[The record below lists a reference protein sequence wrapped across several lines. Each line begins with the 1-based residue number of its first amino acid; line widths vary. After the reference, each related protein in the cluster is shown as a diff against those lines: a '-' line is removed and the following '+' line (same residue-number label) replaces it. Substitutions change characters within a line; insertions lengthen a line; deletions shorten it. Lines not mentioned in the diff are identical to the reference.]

1 MTVSGPGFQLA
12 IPLVDVETMIPPDMT
27 VVAYRRS
34 RVVATGPSQRR
45 RRGSRLRP
53 IR

>member
-1 MTVSGPGFQLA
+1 MTASAPGFQLA
-12 IPLVDVETMIPPDMT
+12 IPLVYVETTIPPDMT

-34 RVVATGPSQRR
+34 RVAAAGSSRRR

-53 IR
+53 IQ